1 MATRNSGDK
10 IRMVTVDMT
19 PTTDFY
25 MIVRQRL
32 DAEGMPIDMQLEA
45 EVGKFGNFEKFPG
58 FMYDSAEQAESKA
71 AEYMKQRAR
80 SGERYRYFIMHPV
93 SVVVPKMS

>member
-32 DAEGMPIDMQLEA
+32 DAQGMPVDMQLEA
-45 EVGKFGNFEKFPG
+45 ETSRHGNFEKFPG
-58 FMYDSAEQAESKA
+58 FMYDSVEEAETKA

-93 SVVVPKMS
+93 SVVIPKMS